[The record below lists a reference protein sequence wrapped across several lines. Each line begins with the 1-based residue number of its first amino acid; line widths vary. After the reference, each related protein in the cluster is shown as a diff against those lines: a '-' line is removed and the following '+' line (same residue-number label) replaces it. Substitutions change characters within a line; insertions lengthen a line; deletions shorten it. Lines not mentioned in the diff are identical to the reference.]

1 MKEQDRKLLKKINSN
16 NVALKKYNLMGDT
29 VRAELTQQAKT
40 ALKQISTFLLYVKCS
55 HNYYIS
61 SGRTI

>member
-1 MKEQDRKLLKKINSN
+1 MKKINSN
-16 NVALKKYNLMGDT
+16 NVALKKYNLVGDT
-29 VRAELTQQAKT
+29 VHAELTTQAKT
-40 ALKQISTFLLYVKCS
+40 ALKQISTFLLWVKCS